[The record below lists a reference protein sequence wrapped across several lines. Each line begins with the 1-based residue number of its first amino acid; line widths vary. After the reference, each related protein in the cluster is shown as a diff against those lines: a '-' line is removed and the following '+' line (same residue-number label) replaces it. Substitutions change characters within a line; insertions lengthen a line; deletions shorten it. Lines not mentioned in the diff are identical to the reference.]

1 MQKQLFFSL
10 LMLCIGTTWAQM
22 TLTGKITNKA
32 GEGLVGVTIYEKG
45 TNNGLYSNDDG
56 TYTITYRDNNSVLV
70 FENMGYAALEVMPNG
85 KTPLD
90 VVMADQALSVSG
102 VEIVGTRNIN
112 RTATE
117 TPVAVEIIPIAQVT
131 NSVGQMDLNQVLQFV
146 APSFNSN
153 RQSGSDGSDHIDPA
167 TLRGLGPDQTLV
179 LINGKRRHQS
189 SLVNIYGTRGR
200 GNTGTDLNSIP
211 VAAIERIEIL
221 RDGAAAQYGSDAIA
235 GVINIV
241 LKKTTD
247 EFSGNLNTGVTQKGD
262 GENVNV
268 NGNYGFKIGEEGYV
282 NVTADFLHRGR
293 TQRDAVNEDGSYYR
307 QKFGDATMD
316 NFSTFFNA
324 GIPIG
329 KHAEFYSFGGLN
341 FRMGDAYAWTRTADS
356 RRNVTS
362 IYPDGFNPHILS
374 NLSDQSFAA
383 GVRGDVGKWKV
394 DFSNT
399 FGKNTFNYYVDKTL
413 NASLESASPT
423 KFDAGGF
430 GQSQNSTNLSFSRY
444 FDKVLSGFSLALG
457 AEYRI
462 DHYTLTAGEEAS
474 WQNYGPKIFAIDS
487 VFTDSAHVFTG
498 LDTTYR
504 PGGAQG
510 FPGFRPDNQ
519 VNEFRTNLG
528 TYLDMELDI
537 TRALTVAAAAR
548 FERYSDFGN
557 ALTGKFALRYALTE
571 KYALRASVNTGFR
584 APSLAQINFNSV
596 YTNVVGGKVQD
607 QYLAKNNSPVTR
619 ALGIPNL
626 KQERSRSISAG
637 FTAKPNTN
645 LAFTV
650 DAYHIVVYDRIVLT
664 GIFEANDTTVW
675 GNALNTIGVVG
686 AQFFTNA
693 LTTRSTGLD
702 AVATYTKPL
711 TSNSR
716 IQASLG
722 VNLNKMT
729 LDSIKTSEK
738 LSGMQDVYFGAREK
752 AFLLASAPPSKINLT
767 LDYRVNKFGVNL
779 RFVRFGKVTLV
790 DWIGTDDIYKAR
802 LTTDLALSYNVT
814 KSAALT
820 LGGSNI
826 LNVYPTKQDI
836 ETESGGRWDPV
847 QMGFGGAMWFARLR
861 WKF

>member
-1 MQKQLFFSL
+1 MKKLLFLSL
-10 LMLCIGTTWAQM
+10 LMLYIGTTWAQI

-32 GEGLVGVTIYEKG
+32 GDALAGVTVYEKG

-56 TYTITYRDNNSVLV
+56 SYSITYQGNGSVIV
-70 FENMGYAALEVMPNG
+70 FENLGYATQELYPAG
-85 KTPLD
+85 KTSLD
-90 VVMADQALSVSG
+90 VIMAEQALSVSG

-211 VAAIERIEIL
+211 ASAIERIEIL

-247 EFSGNLNTGVTQKGD
+247 EFSGNLNTGVSQKGD
-262 GENVNV
+262 GENINV
-268 NGNYGFKIGEEGYV
+268 NGNYGFKIGEEGYI

-293 TQRDAVNEDGSYYR
+293 TQRDATNDDGSYYR
-307 QKFGDATMD
+307 QKFGDALMD

-324 GIPIG
+324 GIPLG
-329 KHAEFYSFGGLN
+329 KHAEFYSFGGFN
-341 FRMGDAYAWTRTADS
+341 FRMGDAYAWTRDAGS
-356 RRNVTS
+356 SRNVTA
-362 IYPDGFNPHILS
+362 IYPNGFNPQILS
-374 NLSDQSFAA
+374 NISDQSFAA
-383 GVRGDVGKWKV
+383 GIRGDIGKWKV
-394 DFSNT
+394 DFSNSYGNNN
-399 FGKNTFNYYVDKTL
+399 FHYYVDKTL
-413 NASLESASPT
+413 NASLEAASPT
-423 KFDAGGF
+423 RFDAGGF

-444 FDKVLSGFSLALG
+444 FDKVLSGFSLAMG
-457 AEYRI
+457 SEFRI
-462 DHYTLTAGEEAS
+462 DNYKLFAGEEAS
-474 WQNYGPKIFAIDS
+474 WQNYGPKIFSIDS
-487 VFTDSAHVFTG
+487 IFNDSTG
-498 LDTTYR
+498 ILQTLDTTYR

-510 FPGFRPDNQ
+510 FPGFRPNNE
-519 VNEFRTNLG
+519 VNEYRTNLG
-528 TYLDMELDI
+528 AYIDMELDI
-537 TRALTVAAAAR
+537 TRALTAAAAAR

-557 ALTGKFALRYALTE
+557 ALTGKFALRYAITE
-571 KYALRASVNTGFR
+571 KYAIRASYNTGFR

-607 QYLAKNNSPVTR
+607 QFLAKNNSPVTQ

-626 KQERSRSISAG
+626 KQERSQSISVG
-637 FTAKPNTN
+637 FTAKPNSN
-645 LAFTV
+645 LAFTI
-650 DAYHIVVYDRIVLT
+650 DAYNVVVRDRIVLT

-675 GNALNTIGVVG
+675 GNALNNIGVVG

-693 LTTRSTGLD
+693 LTTRSKGLD
-702 AVATYTKPL
+702 AIATYTKPL
-711 TSNSR
+711 TANSR
-716 IQASLG
+716 VQVSLG
-722 VNLNKMT
+722 VNLNQMT

-738 LSGMQDVYFGAREK
+738 LSGMQDIYFGPREK
-752 AFLLASAPPSKINLT
+752 AFLLASAPPSKTNLT
-767 LDYRVNKFGVNL
+767 LDYRINKFSVNL

-790 DWIGTDDIYKAR
+790 DWGLTDDVYKAR
-802 LTTDLALSYNVT
+802 TTTDLALSYNVT

-826 LNVYPTKQDI
+826 FNVYPTKQDI

>member
-1 MQKQLFFSL
+1 MRKHLCFML
-10 LMLCIGTTWAQM
+10 LMLCISTTWAQ
-22 TLTGKITNKA
+22 TVLTGKITNKA
-32 GEGLVGVTIYEKG
+32 GTALAGVTVYEKG

-56 TYTITYRDNNSVLV
+56 SYSISYSDNNAVIV
-70 FENMGYAALEVMPNG
+70 FENLGYSTQEVTPAG
-85 KTPLD
+85 KTSLD
-90 VVMADQALSVSG
+90 VVLADQALSVSG

-247 EFSGNLNTGVTQKGD
+247 EFSGNLNTGITQQGD
-262 GENVNV
+262 GENINV

-293 TQRDAVNEDGSYYR
+293 TQRDAKNDDGSFYR
-307 QKFGDATMD
+307 EKFGDAVME

-324 GIPIG
+324 GIPLG

-341 FRMGDAYAWTRTADS
+341 FRMGDAYAWS
-356 RRNVTS
+356 RSAGSARNVTA
-362 IYPDGFNPHILS
+362 IYPEGFNPQIVS
-374 NLSDQSFAA
+374 NIMDQSFAA
-383 GVRGDVGKWKV
+383 GIRGDVGKWKV
-394 DFSNT
+394 DFSNSY
-399 FGKNTFNYYVDKTL
+399 GKNTFNYYVDKTL
-413 NASLESASPT
+413 NASLEAASPT

-444 FDKVLSGFSLALG
+444 YDKVLSGFSLALG
-457 AEYRI
+457 SEYRI
-462 DHYTLTAGEEAS
+462 DHYTLSAGEEAS
-474 WQNYGPKIFAIDS
+474 WQNYGPKIFS
-487 VFTDSAHVFTG
+487 VDSAFDDNGGFTG

-510 FPGFRPDNQ
+510 FPGFRPDNM
-519 VNEFRTNLG
+519 VNAYRSNLG
-528 TYLDMELDI
+528 AYIDLELDI
-537 TRALTVAAAAR
+537 TRALTAAAAAR
-548 FERYSDFGN
+548 FEKYSDFGN
-557 ALTGKFALRYALTE
+557 ALTGKFALRYAINE
-571 KYALRASVNTGFR
+571 KYALRASYNTGFR

-607 QYLAKNNSPVTR
+607 QFLAKNNSPVTR

-626 KQERSRSISAG
+626 KQERSQSFSVG

-645 LAFTV
+645 LAFTI
-650 DAYHIVVYDRIVLT
+650 DAYRVIVYDRIVLT

-675 GNALNTIGVVG
+675 GNALNDIGVVG

-693 LTTRSTGLD
+693 LTTRSQGID
-702 AVATYTKPL
+702 AIATYTKPL
-711 TSNSR
+711 SASSR

-722 VNLNKMT
+722 VNLNQMT

-738 LSGMQDVYFGAREK
+738 LSGMQDIYFGAREK
-752 AFLLASAPPSKINLT
+752 SFLLASAPPSKINLT
-767 LDYRVNKFGVNL
+767 LDYRVNKFSVNL

-790 DWIGTDDIYKAR
+790 DWLGTDDVYKAR
-802 LTTDLALSYNVT
+802 TTTDLALSYNIT

-847 QMGFGGAMWFARLR
+847 QMGFNGAMWFARLR